1 MDRFQPDS
9 LQLMLRRSLLRLN
22 AAVCTLRGYAL
33 CEQDARM
40 AVEAAYGGR
49 RWPGA
54 PDYGRLAGQHYER
67 VAMEVVGDL
76 DVEGRTVL
84 DIGSG
89 VGILACQLL
98 AAGAARIICVDL
110 CGCLL
115 EPCQARISRAG
126 FSQSDCQM
134 LQAHA
139 AALPLPDAS
148 IDVIVSSLALAQV
161 PQLDVVAV
169 EMLRL
174 LRPGGMLSLAIE
186 GATCLAE
193 LQDAVIRELPL
204 RFLLGRTPAFWP
216 MTSREAHHLCRLAR
230 LSDISIRHAYW
241 QDQFDSPDEAFD
253 FALAASAGLL
263 TAAVPERD
271 LPDVN
276 ERIRRHFTRRQIL
289 KLTQDVVYIRGAR
302 SLA

>member
-1 MDRFQPDS
+1 MDPFQAEN
-9 LQLMLRRSLLRLN
+9 LHLTFRRSLLRLN
-22 AAVCTLRGYAL
+22 AAVCALRGSAL

-40 AVEAAYGGR
+40 AVEAAYCGR

-67 VAMEVVGDL
+67 VAMDVIDDL
-76 DVEGRTVL
+76 AVEGRTVL

-89 VGILACQLL
+89 IGILACQLL
-98 AAGAARIICVDL
+98 AAGAARVICVDF
-110 CGCLL
+110 CGSLL
-115 EPCQARISRAG
+115 EPCRARISRAG
-126 FSQSDCQM
+126 FSESDCLL

-148 IDVIVSSLALAQV
+148 VDVIVSSLALAQV
-161 PQLDVVAV
+161 PQLAAV
-169 EMLRL
+169 TAEMLRL
-174 LRPGGMLSLAIE
+174 LRPGGVLSLAIQ

-193 LQDAVIRELPL
+193 LQDAVICEVPL
-204 RFLLGRTPAFWP
+204 RFQLGRPAAFWP
-216 MTSREAHHLCRLAR
+216 ITSREAHHLCKLAH

-241 QDQFDSPDEAFD
+241 QDRFDSPEAAFD

-263 TAAVPERD
+263 TAAVPEQD
-271 LPDVN
+271 LPAVN

-289 KLTQDVVYIRGAR
+289 KLTQDVVYIRGTRA
-302 SLA
+302 LA